1 MSFIYFII
9 CISTVYSTL
18 VHFMSTQLY
27 DVKKIKVIDST
38 FIFSCAFYNNAKSN
52 DILFALMIFILYRK
66 RPIFEIICIE
76 YFIHLQYKILYI
88 NFSSRILA
96 DLENVALSRTNLL
109 SKNFNLLTCLYL
121 SC

>member
-27 DVKKIKVIDST
+27 IVKKIKVIDST

-76 YFIHLQYKILYI
+76 YFIHLQYKIRYI

-96 DLENVALSRTNLL
+96 DLENVALSRTNL
-109 SKNFNLLTCLYL
+109 
-121 SC
+121 

>member
-18 VHFMSTQLY
+18 IHFISTQLY
-27 DVKKIKVIDST
+27 DVKKIQVIDST

-52 DILFALMIFILYRK
+52 DILFVLIFFNLYRK
-66 RPIFEIICIE
+66 RLIFEIICIE
-76 YFIHLQYKILYI
+76 YFIHLQYKIRYI

-96 DLENVALSRTNLL
+96 DLENVALSRTNL
-109 SKNFNLLTCLYL
+109 
-121 SC
+121 